1 MSEVK
6 YLRFVDVGASL
17 TGKTRIWRVLNATS
31 AIDLGTVKWQATWRR
46 YAFCPASL
54 TVYDAGCLREIATF
68 IEEQMEA
75 RP

>member
-17 TGKTRIWRVLNATS
+17 TGKTRIWRVLNAAT
-31 AIDLGTVKWQATWRR
+31 AVELGVVKWWSHWRR
-46 YAFCPASL
+46 YTFCPAL
-54 TVYDAGCLREIATF
+54 MIIFDVGCLREIATF
-68 IEEQMEA
+68 IEQQMEA